1 MASFKYGPLTMK
13 LQYCRKKGTLLYF
26 RRRVPLDLRDQI
38 GRDFFVQSL
47 GTSDP
52 RVAAP
57 LIQKLIKQTDREW
70 AEMRAPTRAV
80 HLKMAKELLGVPEA
94 TGTEP
99 VQLSDDHSNAFDDL
113 LHEVLGPLPVSALPE
128 PHKTALELVNGT
140 REFTLDDCIS
150 EYTTARPGDTDR
162 AERAA
167 KYLKEYLKGDRDI
180 RKLRRPDVNGFVQHL
195 LSKDMSTSTVQRYLT
210 PLKAAFG
217 RAIRE
222 NELKIE
228 NVFARVEIPKMGL
241 DKVDREVFSLDQYR
255 ALDTALALHAPDTL
269 RSILLVVSDTGAR
282 LAEIVGL
289 AKGDL
294 KLTAVIP
301 HIALKPHPWRPLKT
315 PGSTRKIP
323 LTDRARDSLRAA
335 MERSADPVHVYP
347 HYSTSEGTSADSAS
361 KALVKWVRTRE
372 GLKDTKL
379 GNHSL
384 RHGMKDL
391 LRSIQC
397 PSEAAD
403 QIIGHATPGMGANYG
418 EGYPLDLLYQWVVE
432 ANALKTI

>member
-1 MASFKYGPLTMK
+1 MASFKFGPLTMK
-13 LQYCRKKGTLLYF
+13 LQYCRKKGDLLFF

-57 LIQKLIKQTDREW
+57 LIAKLVKQTDRDW
-70 AEMRAPTRAV
+70 AEMRAPTRAGN
-80 HLKMAKELLGVPEA
+80 LQRAKEILGVD
-94 TGTEP
+94 P
-99 VQLSDDHSNAFDDL
+99 VQLSDADELMYAEEL
-113 LHEVLGPLPVSALPE
+113 LDILGDKPVSALPE

-140 REFTLDDCIS
+140 REFTVDDCIA
-150 EYTTARPGDTDR
+150 EYLEARPGDTDR
-162 AERAA
+162 AERAS

-180 RKLRRPDVNGFVQHL
+180 RKIRRPDVNGFVKHL
-195 LSKDMSTSTVQRYLT
+195 LEKDMSTATVQRYLT

-222 NELKIE
+222 NEMKCE
-228 NVFARVEIPKMGL
+228 NIFARVEIPKMGE

-255 ALDTALALHAPDTL
+255 HLDKALVSHEPDTL

-289 AKGDL
+289 AKSDL
-294 KLTAVIP
+294 KLDAAVP
-301 HIALKPHPWRPLKT
+301 HIALKPHPWRTLKT

-323 LTDRARDSLRAA
+323 LTDRAKESLKLA
-335 MERSADPVHVYP
+335 MKRSHDPVHLYP
-347 HYSTSEGTSADSAS
+347 HYSNAEGTSADSAS

-391 LRSIQC
+391 LRSVKC

-403 QIIGHATPGMGANYG
+403 QIIGHKTEGMGANYG
-418 EGYPLDLLYQWVVE
+418 EGYPLELLYEWLVQ
-432 ANALKTI
+432 ANELKTK

>member
-1 MASFKYGPLTMK
+1 MTKFKYGPLTMK
-13 LQYCRKKGTLLYF
+13 LQYCRKKGDLLFF
-26 RRRVPLDLRDQI
+26 RRRVPLDLREQI

-57 LIQKLIKQTDREW
+57 LIQKLVKQTDREW
-70 AEMRAPTRAV
+70 AEMRSPTRSGN
-80 HLKMAKELLGVPEA
+80 LKRAKELLGVH
-94 TGTEP
+94 GSNP
-99 VQLSDDHSNAFDDL
+99 VQLSDTEYLAFDDML
-113 LHEVLGPLPVSALPE
+113 EAILGPQPVSALPE
-128 PHKTALELVNGT
+128 PHKTALELVQGT
-140 REFTLDDCIS
+140 REFTLEDCIN
-150 EYTTARPGDTDR
+150 EYVEARPGDIDR
-162 AERAA
+162 AQRAA
-167 KYLKEYLKGDRDI
+167 RYLKEYLKGDRALSKI
-180 RKLRRPDVNGFVQHL
+180 RRPDVNGFVQHL
-195 LSKDMSTSTVQRYLT
+195 LSKDMSTATVQRYLT

-241 DKVDREVFSLDQYR
+241 DKVDREVFSLEQYKALDR
-255 ALDTALALHAPDTL
+255 ALAAHAPDTL
-269 RSILLVVSDTGAR
+269 RSILLVVSETGAR

-289 AKGDL
+289 AKSDL
-294 KLTAVIP
+294 KLDAVVP
-301 HIALKPHPWRPLKT
+301 HIALKPHPWRSLKT

-335 MERSADPVHVYP
+335 SSRSSDPVHLYP
-347 HYSTSEGTSADSAS
+347 HYSTPEGTNTDSVS
-361 KALVKWVRTRE
+361 KALIKWVRTRE

-403 QIIGHATPGMGANYG
+403 QIIGHSTPGMGANYG
-418 EGYPLDLLYQWVVE
+418 EGYPLDLLHGWIVE
-432 ANALKTI
+432 ANAKKTN

>member
-1 MASFKYGPLTMK
+1 MKFKFGPLTMK
-13 LQYCRKKGTLLYF
+13 LQYCRKKGDLLYF

-52 RVAAP
+52 RVAAS
-57 LIQKLIKQTDREW
+57 LIHKLVKQTDKQWE
-70 AEMRAPTRAV
+70 EMRSPTRS
-80 HLKMAKELLGVPEA
+80 LNLQRAKELLQVPHA
-94 TGTEP
+94 TVAEP
-99 VQLSDDHSNAFDDL
+99 VQLEDGARWAFEDELD
-113 LHEVLGPLPVSALPE
+113 EILGSKPVAALPE
-128 PHKTALELVNGT
+128 PHRSALELANGT
-140 REFTLDDCIS
+140 REFTLDDCIT
-150 EYTTARPGDTDR
+150 EYTSARPADTDR
-162 AERAA
+162 AKRAF
-167 KYLKEYLKGDRDI
+167 KYLTEYLKGDRDI

-195 LSKDMSTSTVQRYLT
+195 LSKEMSTATVQRYLT

-228 NVFARVEIPKMGL
+228 NVFARVEIPKMGE
-241 DKVDREVFSLDQYR
+241 DKVDREVFTLSQYK
-255 ALDTALALHAPDTL
+255 ALDKALALHDPDTL

-294 KLTAVIP
+294 KLHAVIP

-323 LTDRARDSLRAA
+323 LTDRARDSLLAA
-335 MERSADPVHVYP
+335 VARSVDPVHLYP
-347 HYSTSEGTSADSAS
+347 HYSTAEGTSADSAS

-391 LRSIQC
+391 LRSVQC

-418 EGYPLDLLYQWVVE
+418 EGYPLDLLYGWVVA
-432 ANALKTI
+432 ANALKTT